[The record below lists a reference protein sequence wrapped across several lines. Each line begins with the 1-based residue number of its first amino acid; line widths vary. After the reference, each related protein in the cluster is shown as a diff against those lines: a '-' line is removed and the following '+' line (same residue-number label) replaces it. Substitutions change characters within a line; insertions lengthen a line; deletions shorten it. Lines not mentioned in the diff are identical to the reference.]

1 MSHSTHL
8 LGGDCCQVGKM
19 GAGLVPVD
27 FLQRQDVSVQRADSI
42 GQPIKIDHPVVD
54 GAAVQDVECRQPH
67 GKKVPTIAEQLP
79 LLPVTSDEPLLRTAL
94 KRSASALKADGVP
107 FALGGGYG
115 LWVAGGPEPSHE
127 VDLVVA
133 ETDVET
139 AANSLAAA
147 GLRIE
152 RPPEDWLFKAYRD
165 EDESVEPA
173 EEPPLV
179 DVLHRLGGVPVTH
192 SLLDTAREREVL
204 GVRIPVLPPTP
215 IMIAKLQS
223 LSEHYCDFGALLPV
237 VRAVREQ
244 LDWAEI
250 RKATQ
255 HNPFAEAFLLLIER
269 LGIIAPL

>member
-1 MSHSTHL
+1 MSHSSHRL
-8 LGGDCCQVGKM
+8 CGDCRQVSKM
-19 GAGLVPVD
+19 RARLVSID
-27 FLQRQDVSVQRADSI
+27 FLQGQHVSVQRADSI
-42 GQPIKIDHPVVD
+42 GQPTKVDQPVVD

-67 GKKVPTIAEQLP
+67 GKKVPIIAEQSP
-79 LLPVTSDEPLLRTAL
+79 PPAATADEPLLRTAL
-94 KRSASALKADGVP
+94 KRSASALKADSVP
-107 FALGGGYG
+107 FALGGGYA
-115 LWVAGGPEPSHE
+115 LWVAGGPEPRHD

-133 ETDVET
+133 EPDIET
-139 AANSLAAA
+139 AANSLTAA

-152 RPPEDWLFKAYRD
+152 RPPEDWLFKAYCD
-165 EDESVEPA
+165 ENESTGPGEEPA
-173 EEPPLV
+173 LV

-192 SLLDTAREREVL
+192 SLLDTAHEHEVL
-204 GVRIPVLPPTP
+204 GVRIPVLPATP

-269 LGIIAPL
+269 LGISV